1 MLRGQMRTR
10 KWMKG
15 ESGRRALDEVLRS
28 PKPWQR
34 RAARAIEFRDMEAI
48 GVLGKTCFRGM
59 MGQKAEWDGIRK
71 EVQDREMQ
79 IGRVAT
85 LLILKREGRTV
96 ADGVP

>member
-1 MLRGQMRTR
+1 MRTR

-15 ESGRRALDEVLRS
+15 ESKRRALDEVLRS

-34 RAARAIEFRDMEAI
+34 RAASATEFRDMKATSD
-48 GVLGKTCFRGM
+48 LGRTCFRRM
-59 MGQKAEWDGIRK
+59 MGQKAEWDGMRK

-85 LLILKREGRTV
+85 
-96 ADGVP
+96 P